1 MKKIYFLSLIALTI
15 VFSANCAKAQLTTY
29 TNQIIVVNGGN
40 FSNADDYVTVS
51 AYNPETQI
59 TNEFATI
66 YTQSVQSMVL
76 HENFA
81 YVAAQDSIVK
91 LDIDSYEKISAV
103 AAPGINQLAT
113 DGNVLVAS
121 FWFPVTENF
130 VKILSLDDLSLIANI
145 EEISTEAAGILIHD
159 GVALV
164 AVPGGWGST
173 TGKIAS
179 IDLETTTLLSEDDYG
194 EFYAGIGYFAF
205 YNDVTTAFMKTA
217 WGETDSKTANFD
229 LEGEII
235 EEFTYEASSLANKTG
250 RVGSTFYAE
259 INNGIGVFDL
269 VNGELTNASVVAPQ
283 EQSIA
288 ASVIDTNNM
297 LIYLTTT
304 DFAST
309 GTGFIYNTN
318 GESVGSF
325 EAGISAQAIAVD
337 YRYNTSV
344 KERNDMA
351 TLNIYPN
358 PSSGFINLS
367 IPSDQDI
374 IGLLITDIS
383 GRVVLSNE
391 TNGQIDISSLN
402 SGLYFIVANTEQTTF
417 SGRFIKN

>member
-1 MKKIYFLSLIALTI
+1 MKKIYFLSLMALTL
-15 VFSANCAKAQLTTY
+15 VFSANCAKAQLSTY
-29 TNQIIVVNGGN
+29 TNQIIIVNGGN

-51 AYNPETQI
+51 AYDPETQI

-66 YTQSVQSMVL
+66 YTQSVQSVVL

-91 LDIDSYEKISAV
+91 LNIDSYEKVSAV

-121 FWFPVTENF
+121 FWYPVTENF
-130 VKILSLDDLSLIANI
+130 VKIFSLEDLSLITDI
-145 EEISTEAAGILIHD
+145 EGISGEAAGILIHD

-205 YNDVTTAFMKTA
+205 YNDVTTAFMKTP
-217 WGETDSKTANFD
+217 WGETDSKAAKFD

-235 EEFTYEASSLANKTG
+235 EEFTYESASLANKTG
-250 RVGSTFYAE
+250 KVGSAFYAE

-269 VNGELTNASVVAPQ
+269 ASGELTNATVVAPQ
-283 EQSIA
+283 EQTIA

-309 GTGFIYNTN
+309 GAGFIYNTN

-325 EAGISAQAIAVD
+325 DAGISAQAIAVD
-337 YRYNTSV
+337 YRDNTSIS
-344 KERNDMA
+344 ERNTLLSLSIFPNPA
-351 TLNIYPN
+351 SNFVKLNIP
-358 PSSGFINLS
+358 PGEDLT
-367 IPSDQDI
+367 D
-374 IGLLITDIS
+374 LRITDIS
-383 GRVVLSNE
+383 GRLVTDVTPSR
-391 TNGQIDISSLN
+391 QIDISTLSA
-402 SGLYFIVANTEQTTF
+402 GLYFISAKTNSNNY
-417 SGRFIKN
+417 SGKFIKK